1 MTTTLLKKALYDYL
15 NNNTVTISD
24 KEQIEA
30 FIKDCDDIERKANDD
45 SIWKYE
51 CYVMHA
57 EDVSDLMNIATY
69 DSYGKLYVANDQ
81 NVSLEQYTA
90 DIDNHY
96 YAIPD
101 SAIQLG
107 YDVIHDLYSDNDD
120 LGSHYADGTFNP
132 LGDCERPAKGNLAT
146 VLGQLLIDS
155 DRNKTKPADVHKATY
170 EMLRTAGIREY
181 YSTIFANSM
190 QQLAGLIIED
200 ASTDNEQRMIKES
213 KEVLAVLDHCA
224 AEPDADICITV
235 RHKDGT
241 TATANLYDQAAFVQ
255 ELQSALETFVDD
267 LQ

>member
-15 NNNTVTISD
+15 DNNTVTIND

-30 FIKDCDDIERKANDD
+30 FIKDCDDIERKAGDD

-96 YAIPD
+96 YAIPE
-101 SAIQLG
+101 SIIQFG
-107 YDVIHDLYSDNDD
+107 YDVIHDLYSDNENLD
-120 LGSHYADGTFNP
+120 SHYADGTFNP
-132 LGDCERPAKGNLAT
+132 LGDYEQPAKENLAT
-146 VLGQLLIDS
+146 MLGQLLIDS
-155 DRNKTKPADVHKATY
+155 DNKKTSSAEVHRLAY
-170 EMLRTAGIREY
+170 EALHAAGINEFCAA
-181 YSTIFANSM
+181 ILANSM
-190 QQLAGLIIED
+190 QQLAGLIVRET
-200 ASTDNEQRMIKES
+200 ATDCEQRMIKES
-213 KEVLAVLDHCA
+213 KEVLTALDHCA
-224 AEPDADICITV
+224 AEPDAEICITV

-255 ELQSALETFVDD
+255 ELQSALETFVEDA
-267 LQ
+267 Q